1 MARAFAL
8 AIGQLGEPRFLRL
21 VLLGIG
27 AALILLLGLVAA
39 VSWLLAY
46 AVPAD
51 WSWAQAPVAALG
63 GIAGL
68 VIAWFLFPAASAMAA
83 GALIAPLAAAVE
95 RRHYPAAP
103 PPRASG
109 AIEGLVQTLRLVGL
123 GLLLNLLALPV
134 YLLMPGVNLILFV
147 VLNGYLIGREYY
159 ETAAL
164 RRFDPDEAG
173 RLRRRSRVGLWL
185 AGAGLALLMTIP
197 GLNLLA
203 PFVAVTAMVHL
214 VERERSRHPGE

>member
-1 MARAFAL
+1 MLRAFSL

-27 AALILLLGLVAA
+27 AALGLLLALAA
-39 VSWLLAY
+39 AISWLLAY

-51 WSWAQAPVAALG
+51 WSWAQIPAAAFG

-83 GALIAPLAAAVE
+83 GALVAPLAAEVE

-109 AIEGLVQTLRLVGL
+109 MVEGLVQTLRLVGA
-123 GLLLNLLALPV
+123 GILLNLLALPV
-134 YLLMPGVNLILFV
+134 YLLVPGVNLILFV

-164 RRFDPDEAG
+164 RRFAPTEAR
-173 RLRRRSRVGLWL
+173 RLRRRGRAGLWIV
-185 AGAGLALLMTIP
+185 GAGLALLMTIP
-197 GLNLLA
+197 GLNLLV

-214 VERERSRHPGE
+214 VERERSRIRGE

>member
-1 MARAFAL
+1 MLRAFSL

-27 AALILLLGLVAA
+27 AALVLLLALAA
-39 VSWLLAY
+39 AISWLLAY
-46 AVPAD
+46 AIPPG
-51 WSWAQAPVAALG
+51 WGWAQAPAAAFG

-68 VIAWFLFPAASAMAA
+68 VIAWFLFPVASAMAA
-83 GALIAPLAAAVE
+83 GALAAPLAAEVE
-95 RRHYPAAP
+95 RRHYPTAP
-103 PPRASG
+103 PPRDSG
-109 AIEGLVQTLRLVGL
+109 AIEGLGQTLRLVGL

-134 YLLMPGVNLILFV
+134 YLLVPGINLILFMA
-147 VLNGYLIGREYY
+147 LNGYLIGREYY

-164 RRFDPDEAG
+164 RRFAPEEAR
-173 RLRRRSRVGLWL
+173 RLRRRGRVGLWI
-185 AGAGLALLMTIP
+185 AGAGLALVMTIP

-214 VERERSRHPGE
+214 VERERSRIRGE